1 MKNTRMSTRIKSGLC
16 VSMVFLGWAAC
27 GSAYAT
33 EMVYVPLN
41 PSFGGNPLNG
51 PNLLNTAQAT
61 NTHTDPNAPDLSA
74 LGAATQQTPL
84 QQFNDTLQRSIL
96 SSVAASAAS
105 SIIGPNGSLH
115 PGIVQTGNFTI
126 SVVDAGGGL
135 LNITTTDKTT
145 GAQTSFQVGQ

>member
-1 MKNTRMSTRIKSGLC
+1 MKSGLR
-16 VSMVFLGWAAC
+16 VSLILLALSTC

-41 PSFGGNPLNG
+41 PTFGGNPLNG

-61 NTHTDPNAPDLSA
+61 NWHTDPNAPDFNA
-74 LGAATQQTPL
+74 LGAPTQQTPL

-96 SSVAASAAS
+96 SRVAASASS
-105 SIIGPNGSLH
+105 SIIGTNGTLQ
-115 PGIVQTGNFTI
+115 PGTVQTGDFII
-126 SVVDAGGGL
+126 SVVAVGGGML
-135 LNITTTDKTT
+135 QITTTDKTT

>member
-1 MKNTRMSTRIKSGLC
+1 MKNTKMSTQIKSGLR
-16 VSMVFLGWAAC
+16 VSLVLLAWAAC

-41 PSFGGNPLNG
+41 PTFGGSPLNG

-61 NTHTDPNAPDLSA
+61 NRHTDPNAPDMSA
-74 LGAATQQTPL
+74 MGAPTQQTPL

-96 SSVAASAAS
+96 SSVAASASS
-105 SIIGPNGSLH
+105 SIIGSNGALK